1 MERERGPAEGAV
13 AGMEMQLG
21 PLIDPNEKNVAKW
34 RAGRLRVKP
43 ANVCWGYT
51 LDLFTGVL
59 FPAAIGAGMAAIAQV
74 ILINVDGS
82 AEWIQQNIYSDQVLS
97 SLGTMIVFLVTLRL
111 GSNLTRNGAIIG
123 HFGNLCGACVN
134 LAIWSRSLVT
144 SGKLEVV
151 SFPSQMGA
159 DGRIVYYRT
168 TEIGLV
174 LASIPYAVKYTYR
187 DVKVKLEQLPIGASP
202 VMLQRA
208 LQLTTTKDNY
218 VGVSPFLALVMVLGE
233 KFDDLEADGKIKP
246 PELGIVFG
254 QLNALTGEEGSIGG
268 IQGYAPPGVLN
279 FLLYAIFILYYLL
292 LILGDLGANNGWQS
306 LWIVGVL
313 IVTNFGIW
321 QISEKYANPFNVS
334 VKTST
339 QEPLISDGARGTEVA
354 IDGVFGRK
362 RLQGDGPGAGAGPP
376 GAPPP
381 PP

>member
-1 MERERGPAEGAV
+1 
-13 AGMEMQLG
+13 MEMQLG
-21 PLIDPNEKNVAKW
+21 PLIDPNEKNVARW
-34 RAGRLRVKP
+34 RAGRLREKP

-51 LDLFTGVL
+51 LDLFTGVV

-144 SGKLEVV
+144 SGKLDVV
-151 SFPSQMGA
+151 SFPSTVGA

-202 VMLQRA
+202 AILQRA
-208 LQLTTTKDNY
+208 IQLSTSKDNY
-218 VGVSPFLALVMVLGE
+218 VGVAPFLALVMVLGE
-233 KFDDLEADGKIKP
+233 KFDDLEAESQIKP
-246 PELGIVFG
+246 PELGIVFA

-279 FLLYAIFILYYLL
+279 FLLYTIFALYYLL

-339 QEPLISDGARGTEVA
+339 QKPLISDGARGTEVA

-362 RLQGDGPGAGAGPP
+362 RLQGDGPGAVAGPS
-376 GAPPP
+376 GAPAPTSLSFGLGLRRV
-381 PP
+381 